1 VPAFQA
7 LKPVVLYDRNCP
19 ASNAACGTLPKRLR
33 HHGLPAPSSAAVCP
47 AGPVR
52 NGDAGNSGPAISPS
66 TILDRA
72 QRYGQICPTTI
83 TADAAP
89 GSGCPRLRPPRRAAL
104 PMLAVMFVVA
114 SAPPWAAAIIVS
126 ASSPA
131 AAARVGRVPD
141 VQHGFLSRPGFAPV
155 CNGGFQKQ
163 RFQRVGPDPCER
175 HSQTIEAIVGK
186 ARFSTFISAVLTWAF
201 PA

>member
-1 VPAFQA
+1 LPAFQA
-7 LKPVVLYDRNCP
+7 LKPVALYDQNCT
-19 ASNAACGTLPKRLR
+19 ASNAACGTLPERLR

-52 NGDAGNSGPAISPS
+52 NGDAGNSGPAIGPS

-83 TADAAP
+83 TADVAP

-131 AAARVGRVPD
+131 AAARAAGCQTSSMVFCPGRALHRYAMAV
-141 VQHGFLSRPGFAPV
+141 SR
-155 CNGGFQKQ
+155 
-163 RFQRVGPDPCER
+163 
-175 HSQTIEAIVGK
+175 S
-186 ARFSTFISAVLTWAF
+186 SASNALDRTHANDN
-201 PA
+201 PKP